1 MQRPMRRKR
10 QELSLEEAY
19 SIVDQATSGVLALVD
34 DGLPY
39 AVPLSHARVGGTIF
53 FHCATEGRKVD
64 ALKGCARGSFCV
76 IGQDPVAPERFTTY
90 YRSAVAEGPLRIV
103 DDEGEKLL
111 GLRALG
117 EKFSPG
123 DEAGLKAEIDGALG
137 RVLVLALDIESLTG
151 KEAIELTRMR
161 AQDDSVSKGE
171 R

>member
-10 QELSLEEAY
+10 QELSLEETY
-19 SIVDQATSGVLALVD
+19 GIVDQATSGVLALID

-39 AVPLSHARVGGTIF
+39 AVPLSHARVGGTIY

-64 ALKGCARGSFCV
+64 ALRGCARGSFCV
-76 IGQDPVAPERFTTY
+76 IGQDLVVPERFTTCF
-90 YRSAVAEGPLRIV
+90 RSAVAEGPIRLV
-103 DDEGEKLL
+103 DNGEEKLL

-117 EKFSPG
+117 EKFAPG
-123 DEAGLKAEIDGALG
+123 DEAGLKAEVEGALG

-151 KEAIELTRMR
+151 KESIELTRMR
-161 AQDDSVSKGE
+161 AQDDSVAKGE